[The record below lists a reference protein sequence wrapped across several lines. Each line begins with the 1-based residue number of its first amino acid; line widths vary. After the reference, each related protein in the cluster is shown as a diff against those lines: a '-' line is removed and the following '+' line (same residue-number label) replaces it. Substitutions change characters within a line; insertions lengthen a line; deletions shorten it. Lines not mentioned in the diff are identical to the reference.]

1 MNNDHID
8 DIILYGPLSV
18 WQGNGDFTFTNVTAQ
33 FPKIT
38 DTHSI
43 MAVTDIDIDNDG
55 DLDLYLARVKN
66 LKQVKVRHRLLIT
79 TLLIKHFQLNPEATR
94 ASISLSLLLKI
105 K

>member
-1 MNNDHID
+1 M
-8 DIILYGPLSV
+8 YGPLSV
-18 WQGNGDFTFTNVTAQ
+18 WQGNGDFTYTNVTAQ

-55 DLDLYLARVKN
+55 DLDLYLARGKS
-66 LKQVKVRHRLLIT
+66 LKPAKVRHRLLIT
-79 TLLIKHFQLNPEATR
+79 TPLIKHFQLSPEVTR
-94 ASISLSLLLKI
+94 ASINLPLLLTI